1 MGRYRG
7 EDLLEIQKVQ
17 GRITST
23 AKEPETNHFF
33 HGDSSGREGFI
44 YKLRYLYCHNLRGF
58 FFRGEEKFLH
68 LLSVIKKIIIPEL
81 AESSGTAL

>member
-23 AKEPETNHFF
+23 AKEPETIHFF

-44 YKLRYLYCHNLRGF
+44 YKLRYLYCHNLRRF
-58 FFRGEEKFLH
+58 FFFFLKFLH